1 MTENPKILNNGSP
14 SRAAIYVSQIAKE
27 TVSISRQVE
36 ACQKLLSEK
45 GFIFSGD
52 LFLEKEGNDH
62 IEELVRARA
71 RSQRFDYLVSYLLCP
86 GKSPGFS
93 IGMITCW
100 NVQNFLRKPTQ

>member
-1 MTENPKILNNGSP
+1 MEAPVGP
-14 SRAAIYVSQIAKE
+14 PIYVSQIAKE

-93 IGMITCW
+93 IGMI
-100 NVQNFLRKPTQ
+100 NLLEYPNFLRKPTQSLR